1 MSVRTRFAP
10 SPTGYMHIGGMRTAL
25 FNWLWARRHGGQFIL
40 RIDDTDR
47 ERNVEAALQPILDA
61 FRWMNLN
68 WDEGPE
74 IGGPHAPY
82 YQSQRN
88 ERYREVVRQLL
99 AAGKAYR
106 DYETPEQTK
115 ADREAAE
122 REKRPYLSSRRSLE
136 LPRETLEEYGATQV
150 PCVVRLLVP
159 RDQKISVNDHVRGFV
174 EWDCS
179 LLPDPVI
186 QRSDGS
192 PLYNFATV
200 VDDVDFQISH
210 VIRAEEHLTN
220 TAVQLLVYEAMGVK
234 PPEFAHIPFV
244 AAPGTTKK
252 LSKRE
257 IGRYRTNPS
266 FKKLFDIADS
276 ILPKLGMKSD
286 EAMNPVMVAFY
297 EEVGFLPEAVF
308 NALARLG
315 WSLDDRTE
323 NMSREFI
330 IENFT
335 LDRVVKGAAGL
346 DCDKLLA
353 FQEYWMGQLSS
364 DEKVVRTLPY
374 LERVGW
380 ISSPPT
386 AEQHAQVR
394 RLVEALG
401 DRLKLF
407 GEILNYDEYF
417 VDDESLGLDEKAFDK
432 RIRKANGAVDLLGD
446 YSRMLGGMEAFTP
459 PVLEAATHQF
469 VESRGLGLGDIV
481 HAVRVAVTGKPA
493 GPGLY
498 DCLSLI
504 GREACQRRIARAISR
519 VAGTS
524 G

>member
-25 FNWLWARRHGGQFIL
+25 FNWLWAKHNGGQFIL

-47 ERNVEAALQPILDA
+47 ERNVEAALQPILEA
-61 FRWMNLN
+61 FRWMNLP

-82 YQSQRN
+82 YQSKRN
-88 ERYREVVRQLL
+88 ERYRAVVRLL
-99 AAGKAYR
+99 LDSGRAYR
-106 DYETPEQTK
+106 DYETAEQTK

-122 REKRPYLSSRRSLE
+122 KEKRHYVSSRRSLE
-136 LPRETLEEYGATQV
+136 LSAETREEYEATQV
-150 PCVVRLLVP
+150 PYVVRLLVP
-159 RDQKISVNDHVRGFV
+159 RERTVSVNDHVRGLV
-174 EWDCS
+174 EWDCA

-220 TAVQLLVYEAMGVK
+220 TAVQLLIYDAMGAK

-257 IGRYRTNPS
+257 IGKYRNNPQ
-266 FKKLFDIADS
+266 FKRMFEIADS
-276 ILPKLGMKSD
+276 VLPKLGMKSD
-286 EAMNPVMVAFY
+286 ESMNPVMVSFY

-315 WSLDDRTE
+315 WSLDDKTE
-323 NMSREFI
+323 YMSREFV

-335 LDRVVKGAAGL
+335 LDRVVKGSAGL
-346 DCDKLLA
+346 DCDKLMSY
-353 FQEYWMGQLSS
+353 QEHWMGKLSVE
-364 DEKVVRTLPY
+364 EKVGRCLPF
-374 LERVGW
+374 LAR
-380 ISSPPT
+380 
-386 AEQHAQVR
+386 AQYIKTPADDVAKALTR

-401 DRLKLF
+401 DRIKLF
-407 GEILNYDEYF
+407 SDILTYDEYF
-417 VDDESLGLDEKAFDK
+417 VSDEKLVYDEKAFEK
-432 RIRKANGAVDLLGD
+432 RIRKAEGAAELLRAYAD
-446 YSRMLGGMEAFTP
+446 VLKTQTDFTAP
-459 PVLEAATHQF
+459 ALEQATHKF
-469 VESRGLGLGDIV
+469 VESRRLGLGDIV
-481 HAVRVAVTGKPA
+481 HAVRVSTTGKAA

-498 DCLSLI
+498 DCLALL
-504 GREACQRRIARAISR
+504 GREKCLARIEGALARA
-519 VAGTS
+519 
-524 G
+524 

>member
-1 MSVRTRFAP
+1 
-10 SPTGYMHIGGMRTAL
+10 MHIGGMRTAL
-25 FNWLWARRHGGQFIL
+25 FNWLWAKHNGGQFIL

-47 ERNVEAALQPILDA
+47 ERNVEAALAPILEA
-61 FRWMNLN
+61 FRWMNLP

-82 YQSQRN
+82 YQSKRN

-99 AAGKAYR
+99 ESGKAYR

-115 ADREAAE
+115 SDREAAE
-122 REKRPYLSSRRSLE
+122 KEKRPYISSRRSLA
-136 LPRETLEEYGATQV
+136 LSDETRAEYEATQV
-150 PCVVRLLVP
+150 PYVVRLLVP
-159 RDQKISVNDHVRGFV
+159 RDRKVSVNDHVRGQV
-174 EWDCS
+174 EWDCA
-179 LLPDPVI
+179 LLPDPVV

-220 TAVQLLVYEAMGVK
+220 TAVQLLIYEAMGAK

-257 IGRYRTNPS
+257 IGKYRNNPQ
-266 FKKLFDIADS
+266 FKRMFEIADNV
-276 ILPKLGMKSD
+276 LPKLGVTSD
-286 EAMNPVMVAFY
+286 ESMNPVMVAFY

-315 WSLDDRTE
+315 WSLDDKTE
-323 NMSREFI
+323 YMSREFV

-335 LDRVVKGAAGL
+335 LDRVVKGSAGL
-346 DCDKLLA
+346 DCDQLMSY
-353 FQEYWMGQLSS
+353 QEHWMGKLSA
-364 DEKVVRTLPY
+364 EERVARCLPY
-374 LERVGW
+374 LER
-380 ISSPPT
+380 
-386 AEQHAQVR
+386 AQYIRAPADEAVRTLTR

-401 DRLKLF
+401 DRIKLF
-407 GEILNYDEYF
+407 SDILTYDEYF
-417 VDDESLGLDEKAFDK
+417 VDDEKLVYDEKAFEK
-432 RIRKANGAVDLLGD
+432 RIRKAAGAAELLKA
-446 YSRMLGGMEAFTP
+446 YSD
-459 PVLEAATHQF
+459 VLTSQSDFSAPALEQATHKF

-481 HAVRVAVTGKPA
+481 HAARVATTGKAA

-498 DCLSLI
+498 DCLALL
-504 GREACQRRIARAISR
+504 GREKCQRRIAGALGRL
-519 VAGTS
+519 
-524 G
+524 